1 MMLASQRLKR
11 RRLASRRRSA
21 SHVDAI
27 LRALRAVDPEA
38 AEASLPVLMASKAF
52 TALLWE
58 ALPEER
64 LAHPFPTPGR

>member
-38 AEASLPVLMASKAF
+38 AEASKAF